1 MKHIKA
7 IVFDFDGLIL
17 DTETTDYKAWQ
28 AIYRAHGVELPLS
41 MWLPIIGDATQD
53 FSIDQHLAEL
63 TSKPIDR
70 ADLRKRQRALHV
82 EMLENAAPMPG
93 VEEYIQTAKRLGIRI
108 GVASG
113 SRRSWVLDRLDQ
125 LGLSDHFETIVCRDD
140 VEGRAK
146 PDPAAYLAAVSN
158 LGVTA
163 DQAFAL
169 EDSLPGVKAAKSA
182 GLYCIA
188 VPGPMT
194 KNLSFPDADMRLES
208 LAEMPLPELLME
220 LSKTQ

>member
-28 AIYRAHGVELPLS
+28 AMYRAYGVELPLS

-63 TSKPIDR
+63 VGKPINR
-70 ADLRKRQRALHV
+70 VELRKRQRALHL
-82 EMLENAAPMPG
+82 EMLKDAVPMPG
-93 VEEYIQTAKRLGIRI
+93 VEDYIHTAKRLGIRI

-113 SRRSWVLDRLDQ
+113 SRRSWVVDRLNR
-125 LGLSDHFETIVCRDD
+125 LGLADHFETVVCRDD
-140 VEGRAK
+140 VGGKAK
-146 PDPAAYLAAVSN
+146 PDPAAYLAAVEH
-158 LGVTA
+158 LGTRA
-163 DQAFAL
+163 DQSIAL
-169 EDSLPGVKAAKSA
+169 EDSPPGVKAAKSA
-182 GLYCIA
+182 GLFCVA

-194 KNLSFPDADMRLES
+194 KNHSFHEADMQLDSLADIPVQELLES
-208 LAEMPLPELLME
+208 I
-220 LSKTQ
+220 SKA

>member
-1 MKHIKA
+1 MKQIKA
-7 IVFDFDGLIL
+7 IIFDFDGVIL
-17 DTETTDYKAWQ
+17 DTETTDFEAWQ
-28 AIYRAHGVELPLS
+28 AIYRAHGVELSLS
-41 MWLPIIGDATQD
+41 SWLPIIGDVSQY
-53 FSIDQHLAEL
+53 FNIDQKIAEL
-63 TSKPIDR
+63 TDKPVDR
-70 ADLRKRQRALHV
+70 VELHERQLALHL

-93 VEEYIQTAKRLGIRI
+93 VEEYLQTAKQLGIRVGI
-108 GVASG
+108 ASG
-113 SRRSWVLDRLDQ
+113 SRQSWVVDRLDQ

-140 VEGRAK
+140 VGRAK

-163 DQAFAL
+163 DQAIAL

-194 KNLSFPDADMRLES
+194 KTLPFHNADMRLES
-208 LAEMPLPELLME
+208 LADMNLTELLAK
-220 LSKTQ
+220 LAVD